1 MLPAVAEMQTNAS
14 SWSTALRT
22 PQILCFAL
30 LVSTFIYGGLILSG
44 MLPRGEDEALR
55 WVLSGIGL
63 FGAIASFAIPGMLW
77 KNAPPIQ
84 AESRDEIDPDGQAM
98 FRDAAP
104 TRKVVT
110 DPKAVRRTYT
120 ARRFT
125 PFILSL
131 ALSEIP
137 AIMGLMTWMT
147 TSVPVAACL
156 VLVAF
161 SSTLIVLRFPFPKR
175 WRADAEARV
184 GALIPD

>member
-1 MLPAVAEMQTNAS
+1 MNAS

-30 LVSTFIYGGLILSG
+30 LMSTFIYGGLIIAE
-44 MLPRGEDEALR
+44 MLPRGEDEDLR
-55 WVLSGIGL
+55 WVFAGLGL
-63 FGAIASFAIPGMLW
+63 FGAIASFVIPGMLR
-77 KNAPPIQ
+77 KNAPPLQ
-84 AESRDEIDPDGQAM
+84 AETRDEVDPEGRAM

-110 DPKAVRRTYT
+110 DPKSIRQTYVG
-120 ARRFT
+120 RRFT
-125 PFILSL
+125 PFILAL

-137 AIMGLMTWMT
+137 AIMGLLTWVT
-147 TSVPVAACL
+147 TSVPIAACL

-161 SSTLIVLRFPFPKR
+161 SSTLIILRFPFPKR

>member
-1 MLPAVAEMQTNAS
+1 MNGA

-30 LVSTFIYGGLILSG
+30 LMSTFIYGGLIVSG
-44 MLPRGEDEALR
+44 MLPRGEDDDLR
-55 WVLSGIGL
+55 WVFAGLGL

-77 KNAPPIQ
+77 KNAPRIE
-84 AESRDEIDPDGQAM
+84 AETREEVDPEGQAM

-104 TRKVVT
+104 SRRVVT
-110 DPKAVRRTYT
+110 DPKTVRQRYT
-120 ARRFT
+120 QRRFT
-125 PFILSL
+125 PYILSL

-137 AIMGLMTWMT
+137 AIMGLLTWMT
-147 TSVPVAACL
+147 TSVPIAACL
-156 VLVAF
+156 VLVAL
-161 SSTLIVLRFPFPKR
+161 SSTLIILRFPFPKR